1 MSLELAQKG
10 LTLVDS
16 PVTWKRKIHEAQH
29 LGDVIKQY
37 MKDSAS
43 LVVWQ
48 RQQIS
53 WGRWDGSSLVFANQK
68 TLDENQILEIRV
80 FNENEELHLYRR
92 HGAYEGRYVCDG
104 EGSVQSHVDALSRLW
119 GHKTNHDGNFATLK
133 DDERFLSMTVPCQ
146 EKADYYGLVT
156 RSYIEADA
164 KTGQAGY
171 TDYRFVRI
179 ESAEGGR

>member
-1 MSLELAQKG
+1 MSLELARQSLKI
-10 LTLVDS
+10 VDS
-16 PVTWKRKIHEAQH
+16 PVTRKENIRETQPLEA
-29 LGDVIKQY
+29 VIKQY
-37 MKDSAS
+37 VTDRAD

-48 RQQIS
+48 RQQIL
-53 WGRWDGSSLVFANQK
+53 WGCWDGAAFVFANQDA
-68 TLDENQILEIRV
+68 LDENQILEIRV

-104 EGSVQSHVDALSRLW
+104 TGEVQSHVDTLSRLW
-119 GHKTNHDGNFATLK
+119 GHKTAHDGTFVTLK

-179 ESAEGGR
+179 ESEEGGR

>member
-1 MSLELAQKG
+1 MSLELAKKG

-16 PVTWKRKIHEAQH
+16 PVTWKRKIHESQP

-37 MKDSAS
+37 MKDTAS

-53 WGRWDGSSLVFANQK
+53 WGRWDGSTLVFANK
-68 TLDENQILEIRV
+68 ETLDENQVIEIRV
-80 FNENEELHLYRR
+80 FNDNEELHLYRR

-104 EGSVQSHVDALSRLW
+104 TGEVQSHVDALARLW
-119 GHKTNHDGNFATLK
+119 GHKTNHDGTFATLK
-133 DDERFLSMTVPCQ
+133 DDELFLSMTVPCQ
-146 EKADYYGLVT
+146 EQADYYGLVT
-156 RSYIEADA
+156 RSYINVDDE
-164 KTGQAGY
+164 TGQAGY

>member
-16 PVTWKRKIHEAQH
+16 PVTWKRKIHEAQP

-48 RQQIS
+48 RHQIS
-53 WGRWDGSSLVFANQK
+53 WGRWDGSSLVFANQEA
-68 TLDENQILEIRV
+68 LDENQILEIRV
-80 FNENEELHLYRR
+80 FNENEELHLYRH

-104 EGSVQSHVDALSRLW
+104 TGEVQSHVDTLSRLW
-119 GHKTNHDGNFATLK
+119 GHKTAHDGSFVTLK
-133 DDERFLSMTVPCQ
+133 DSERFLSMTVPCQ

-156 RSYIEADA
+156 RSYIDVDSD
-164 KTGQAGY
+164 TGQAGY
-171 TDYRFVRI
+171 SDYRFVRI
-179 ESAEGGR
+179 ESAEGRR

>member
-1 MSLELAQKG
+1 MSLDLARKG

-16 PVTWKRKIHEAQH
+16 PVTWTRNIHEVQP

-37 MKDSAS
+37 MKDTAS

-48 RQQIS
+48 RHQIS
-53 WGRWDGSSLVFANQK
+53 WGQWDGSSLILANQED
-68 TLDENQILEIRV
+68 LDENQIIEIRV
-80 FNENEELHLYRR
+80 FNDKEELHLYRR
-92 HGAYEGRYVCDG
+92 RGAYEGRYVCDG
-104 EGSVQSHVDALSRLW
+104 EGAVQSHVDTLARLW
-119 GHKTNHDGNFATLK
+119 GHKTAHDGTFATLK

-156 RSYIEADA
+156 RSYIDVDDE
-164 KTGQAGY
+164 TGQAGY
-171 TDYRFVRI
+171 RDYRFVRI